1 MYKSFDDTWKA
12 IVFQL
17 IILHYNAT
25 HNNNNDNNQVTG
37 CSFVGSMHSAWLRY
51 GQQTQHIRTNSKPE
65 YSHLSNKRDVTL
77 TDFGK
82 FHHAQNKNP
91 PCTFIDFITEL

>member
-12 IVFQL
+12 ILFQL

-37 CSFVGSMHSAWLRY
+37 CSFVGGMHSAWLRY
-51 GQQTQHIRTNSKPE
+51 GQQSQHIRTNLKPE
-65 YSHLSNKRDVTL
+65 YSAVPNK
-77 TDFGK
+77 GG
-82 FHHAQNKNP
+82 
-91 PCTFIDFITEL
+91 TFLKYTFLGSD